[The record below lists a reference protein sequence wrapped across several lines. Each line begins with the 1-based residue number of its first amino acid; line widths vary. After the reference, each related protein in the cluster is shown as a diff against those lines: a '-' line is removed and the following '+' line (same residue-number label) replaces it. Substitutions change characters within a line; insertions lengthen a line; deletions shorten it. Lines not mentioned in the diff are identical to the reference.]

1 MEIEES
7 IEYKIAQSESD
18 WLKYKTEN
26 MGIRE
31 SAAKL
36 CNAVR
41 RRVVRNIYTT
51 KRTLQLIKKK
61 QAFHPTYNEKS
72 ENIVISLTSTA
83 VRIKYIFPTLYSLSS
98 QTRKPNLIVLW
109 LGENVTYP
117 LAVIKKIESLG
128 IKIEYRK
135 DLGPNTKYHYAFSE
149 YKNDLVITVDDDIL
163 YHEDM
168 IEELYSTYLENP
180 DLVIA
185 RRMHKIRFNSDKS
198 PAKYRD
204 WLWEYKDAALPSY
217 DLLATGVGG
226 VLYPPSIMAL
236 KCWQNTDFINVC
248 PACDDIWLKFCELS
262 QNIKVC
268 PVQDSKFYND
278 VVNKKTQKNALALEN
293 IDKGKNDE
301 RIKVCARYFGFSNN
315 LCEKILG
322 EE

>member
-1 MEIEES
+1 MKTVEIEIAKAES
-7 IEYKIAQSESD
+7 E
-18 WLKYKTEN
+18 WRRYKTEN

-31 SAAKL
+31 STAKL
-36 CNAVR
+36 CNAVKR
-41 RRVVRNIYTT
+41 RFERNIYTT
-51 KRTLQLIKKK
+51 KQTLKLSRKK

-72 ENIVISLTSTA
+72 ENIVVSLTSTA
-83 VRIKYIFPTLYSLSS
+83 DRIKFIFPTLYSLAA
-98 QTRKPNLIVLW
+98 QTLKPNLIVLW
-109 LGENVTYP
+109 LGDNCSYP
-117 LAVIKKIESLG
+117 KCVISKIEAMG

-135 DLGPNTKYHYAFSE
+135 DLGPNTKYHYAFAE

-163 YHEDM
+163 YHEKM
-168 IEELYSTYLENP
+168 IEELYNTALKNP
-180 DLVIA
+180 NLVIA
-185 RRMHKIRFNSDKS
+185 RRVHKMRFESDKS

-204 WLWEYKDAALPSY
+204 WIWEYKDATHPSY

-226 VLYPPSIMAL
+226 VLYPPSVMAL
-236 KCWQNTDFINVC
+236 KCWQNTDFLNVC

-268 PVQDSKFYND
+268 PVHDSRFYND

-301 RIKVCARYFGFSNN
+301 RVKSCAQYFGITKK
-315 LCEKILG
+315 LCEKVLG

>member
-7 IEYKIAQSESD
+7 IEYKIAQSEAD
-18 WLKYKTEN
+18 WLKYKSEN

-31 SAAKL
+31 SAVKL
-36 CNAVR
+36 CNAVKR
-41 RRVVRNIYTT
+41 RFERNIYTT
-51 KRTLQLIKKK
+51 KQTLKLSRKK

-72 ENIVISLTSTA
+72 ENIVVSLTSTA
-83 VRIKYIFPTLYSLSS
+83 TRIRYIFPTLYSLAS

-117 LAVIKKIESLG
+117 RTVIKKIENLG

-135 DLGPNTKYHYAFSE
+135 DLGPNTKYHYAFAE
-149 YKNDLVITVDDDIL
+149 YKNDLVITADDDIL

-198 PAKYRD
+198 PVRYRD
-204 WLWEYKDAALPSY
+204 WFWEYKDATHPSY

-236 KCWQNTDFINVC
+236 NCWQNTDFLNIC

-301 RIKVCARYFGFSNN
+301 RVKSCAQYFGMNKN
-315 LCEKILG
+315 LCEKVLG